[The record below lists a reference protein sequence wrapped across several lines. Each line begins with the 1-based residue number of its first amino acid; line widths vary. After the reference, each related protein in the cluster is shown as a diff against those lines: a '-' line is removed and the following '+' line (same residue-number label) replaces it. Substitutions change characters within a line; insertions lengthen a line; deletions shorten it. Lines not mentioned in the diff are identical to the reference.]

1 VDSIPH
7 FPANWKEELS
17 IKLTQREAE
26 FLRTQI
32 ITSTSNTILGFVLET
47 DYSDFVQFKS
57 FDDLEGILNLFPENL
72 KADYILAKEFADFIY
87 GAQLRYNM
95 ILSQGKSD
103 DVNAWWEL
111 WKSGIEKHV
120 RIDLHEL
127 VFERL
132 QIKNGRLIKFLFDC
146 QEAMVSKDF
155 EKLDELIVLRE
166 RRLKGDKRAK
176 LSNVDA
182 FDYKG
187 WVGIGKLQYRLR
199 NGQNLLKDIFE
210 GLGEND
216 A

>member
-1 VDSIPH
+1 
-7 FPANWKEELS
+7 
-17 IKLTQREAE
+17 
-26 FLRTQI
+26 
-32 ITSTSNTILGFVLET
+32 
-47 DYSDFVQFKS
+47 
-57 FDDLEGILNLFPENL
+57 
-72 KADYILAKEFADFIY
+72 
-87 GAQLRYNM
+87 M
-95 ILSQGKSD
+95 
-103 DVNAWWEL
+103 
-111 WKSGIEKHV
+111 
-120 RIDLHEL
+120 HEL